1 MRTKAV
7 DGVLRVDV
15 MTLEPRP
22 ALYLAYDGLGGLS
35 QRPLLRDLVEEL
47 QRQGPDA
54 FAKLL
59 ESLRAHRSA
68 QLHVYFSDYVSYGI
82 GGGDATAEFFF
93 GTFLLLHSPA
103 RAAEGSQPA
112 APEEL
117 LLIRPQG
124 STERLILEATS
135 N

>member
-1 MRTKAV
+1 MRTKSV

-15 MTLEPRP
+15 MTLDPRP
-22 ALYLAYDGLGGLS
+22 ALYMAYDGLGGLS

-47 QRQGPDA
+47 QRQGPEA

-59 ESLRAHRSA
+59 ESLRKHHSA

-93 GTFLLLHSPA
+93 GTFLLLHAPPKPV
-103 RAAEGSQPA
+103 EGSNPA
-112 APEEL
+112 SPEEL

-124 STERLILEATS
+124 STERLLLDPTAG
-135 N
+135 

>member
-1 MRTKAV
+1 MRTKSV

-15 MTLEPRP
+15 MRLEPRP
-22 ALYLAYDGLGGLS
+22 ALYMAYDGLGGLS

-47 QRQGPDA
+47 QRQGPEG
-54 FAKLL
+54 FGKLL
-59 ESLRAHRSA
+59 ESLRLHHSA

-93 GTFLLLHSPA
+93 GTFLLLHAPPKPA
-103 RAAEGSQPA
+103 QGSTPA
-112 APEEL
+112 TQEEL

-124 STERLILEATS
+124 TTERLLLDPSA